1 MNDLKQFPN
10 QIQETLK
17 RYVSKK
23 TSKNQETLKS
33 IDERVENGE
42 FLGPTENWHVVE
54 SFVSKYHNMS
64 TKEENLLDL
73 EEQKQQQEI
82 QLSLDSQY
90 LGTLGG
96 VSFQQL
102 MNSAGSNMAY
112 RTEQINQLQARNWEQ
127 KIQS

>member
-1 MNDLKQFPN
+1 VNDLKQFPN

-42 FLGPTENWHVVE
+42 FPGLTENWHVVE

-96 VSFQQL
+96 VSF
-102 MNSAGSNMAY
+102 
-112 RTEQINQLQARNWEQ
+112 
-127 KIQS
+127 

>member
-1 MNDLKQFPN
+1 
-10 QIQETLK
+10 
-17 RYVSKK
+17 
-23 TSKNQETLKS
+23 
-33 IDERVENGE
+33 
-42 FLGPTENWHVVE
+42 
-54 SFVSKYHNMS
+54 MS

-102 MNSAGSNMAY
+102 WNSTDSNMAY
-112 RTEQINQLQARNWEQ
+112 RSEQINRLQARNWEQ
-127 KIQS
+127 KIQTQEAAHDPHMPLENGHGINQ